1 VTLAGSL
8 GDIDAIFDRIHESGV
23 APGCAFGLIVDGKLV
38 HDGGRGTLR
47 AGEAREPDPDSRFRI
62 ASMTKSFTAA
72 TILRLRDD
80 GALRL
85 DDEVATWVPELAATP
100 RWSDDSPPVT
110 IRSLLTMSSG
120 LPTDDPWGDRQQ
132 SLDAASFRRFLEAG
146 PGLAWPSGTHFEYSN
161 LGFATLGLVI
171 ERAAS
176 EPYGAAVRRR
186 ILEPLGLTATT
197 YDAVGIDHDGLALG
211 YVRRANEWIEEEMAG
226 DGAFAPMGGLF
237 SSVRDLARW
246 VATFTGAVPAR
257 DDPDAKVPLS
267 RASLREMQQIH
278 RAAPPE
284 LTWKAAAEPPM
295 PFVFGYG
302 FGLFVTLD
310 VRRGRIVGHG
320 GGYPGYGSHMRWHPA
335 SGIGVVGLANG
346 RYAPI
351 ADACRDVL
359 NLLLDRGVAP
369 SRRPAA
375 WPATLEARASV
386 ERLLEE
392 WDDDL
397 AARLFAMNVDLDEPL
412 AMRRAAIDKLREVH
426 GRLRPD
432 PSEPVVSWSPAHLQ
446 WSMIGERG
454 RVQVEI
460 LLDPERPP
468 RVQQLELTS
477 VPEAPAPLTAI
488 AERAAALLDQPG
500 PSWPDDLRLAETVDR
515 TSLDR
520 GLRAAEAL
528 FGPVILG
535 PVLSGDGVM
544 NASWRLR
551 GERGDLTLSLE
562 IDPADGAIRA
572 VGLVPATLESPVHAG

>member
-1 VTLAGSL
+1 VTLDGSF
-8 GDIDAIFDRIHESGV
+8 GDIDAIFDRFQESGA
-23 APGCAFGLIVDGKLV
+23 APGCAFGLIVDGALV
-38 HDGGRGTLR
+38 HAGGRGSLR
-47 AGEAREPDPDSRFRI
+47 VGEAREPDPDSRFRI

-85 DDEVATWVPELAATP
+85 DDEVATWVPELAGMP
-100 RWSDDSPPVT
+100 RWSADSPALT

-132 SLDAASFRRFLEAG
+132 PLDAASFRSFLEAG
-146 PGLAWPSGTHFEYSN
+146 PGLAWPPGTQFEYSN
-161 LGFATLGLVI
+161 LGFAILGLVVA
-171 ERAAS
+171 RAAS
-176 EPYGAAVRRR
+176 EPYRDAVQRR
-186 ILEPLGLTATT
+186 ILEPLGLASTT
-197 YDAVGIDHDGLALG
+197 YDAMGIDPDGLALG
-211 YVRRANEWIEEEMAG
+211 YVRRADEWIEEEMAG

-237 SSVRDLARW
+237 STVHDLARW
-246 VATFTGAVPAR
+246 VATFASAGPAR

-335 SGIGVVGLANG
+335 SGIGVVALANG

-359 NLLLDRGVAP
+359 NLLLDRDAAP

-397 AARLFAMNVDLDEPL
+397 AAQLFAMNVDLDEPI
-412 AMRRAAIDKLREVH
+412 AARRAAIDKLREVH

-432 PSEPVVSWSPAHLQ
+432 PSEPVVSW
-446 WSMIGERG
+446 
-454 RVQVEI
+454 
-460 LLDPERPP
+460 
-468 RVQQLELTS
+468 VQQFDLTS
-477 VPEAPAPLTAI
+477 IPEAPAALSAI
-488 AERAAALLDQPG
+488 AERTAALLGRPG

-520 GLRAAEAL
+520 ALRAAEAL
-528 FGPVILG
+528 FGPLVVG
-535 PVLSGDGVM
+535 PVLSGDGVRT
-544 NASWRLR
+544 ASWRLR

-562 IDPADGAIRA
+562 IDPADGAIRE
-572 VGLVPATLESPVHAG
+572 VSLVPATLESPVHAG